1 MTVAAPVGSVALR
14 VMELAVDQDQSYRFS
29 ATYFGTQLGYFIDTI
44 DGVTSDDPC
53 YWFFYYQPPG
63 MSPVFSNLGVSNF
76 VIPDNGGTVIFRY
89 ETFDPSTESSN
100 TSSLTLTPTPTP
112 TMHLQVNYQ
121 LEYPQQNCSGG
132 TTPPTPVMVRVPVG
146 SVALRVME
154 LAVDQD
160 RSYRFSATY
169 FGTQLGYF
177 IDTIDGVTSDDP
189 CYWFFYYQPPGMSP
203 VFSNLGVSN
212 FVIPDNGGTVIFRYE
227 MNRPIPGHSPRGPG
241 VVGMEGGALGLVGE

>member
-1 MTVAAPVGSVALR
+1 MTV
-14 VMELAVDQDQSYRFS
+14 
-29 ATYFGTQLGYFIDTI
+29 T
-44 DGVTSDDPC
+44 
-53 YWFFYYQPPG
+53 
-63 MSPVFSNLGVSNF
+63 
-76 VIPDNGGTVIFRY
+76 
-89 ETFDPSTESSN
+89 
-100 TSSLTLTPTPTP
+100 
-112 TMHLQVNYQ
+112 
-121 LEYPQQNCSGG
+121 
-132 TTPPTPVMVRVPVG
+132 VPVG

-203 VFSNLGVSN
+203 VFSNLGVSS

-227 MNRPIPGHSPRGPG
+227 TFDPSAESSNTSSPTPTPTPVPTMRVNYQLEYPQQRCSGSNTPPPPVTVRIP
-241 VVGMEGGALGLVGE
+241 VGSVALRVMERAVDED